1 VSAAPS
7 TPSSAPGGTIRA
19 DVIAQAAVLLIC
31 SNVFMT
37 FAWYAHLQNLADRPW
52 YVAAIVSWGIALF
65 EYLLQVPANR
75 MRARLRSGT
84 APLMGTL
91 PLMAALVGQTL
102 CPGGLA
108 AQQPPSRSSAPVA
121 AAGTE
126 RARDLG
132 IPLDGTPGP
141 LDAITDV
148 RGVTVGH
155 STIVRGSGRLV
166 PGKGPVRT
174 GVTAVFPRGRDDL
187 SPVFAGWFSLNGN
200 GEMTGTAWI
209 DDYGLLFYPIA
220 ITNTNSV
227 GTVRDVL
234 IEWGAE
240 RLLDALHCCLPVVA
254 ETWDGDL
261 NDIFGFHVRK
271 EHVYA
276 ALNAAAGG
284 PVAEGNVGGGTGM
297 QCLGF
302 KGGIGTAS
310 RQFTARGRF
319 TVGALV
325 QCNFGLRRQLRIAG
339 IPMNQELRVPEP
351 CYDTREPLD
360 STLARDRC
368 ATASGE
374 RVGETEHGS
383 IIVVLATD
391 APLLPHQLK
400 RVARRA
406 ALGVGRMGGVA
417 GAGSGDLFIAFSTG
431 PTGTP
436 DSTGVA
442 HVAMLSDDV
451 IDPVYEAAVQATE
464 EAIINAMLAART
476 MTGANWYR
484 VEALPHEGVREVL
497 ARHGRLV
504 GK

>member
-1 VSAAPS
+1 M
-7 TPSSAPGGTIRA
+7 I
-19 DVIAQAAVLLIC
+19 
-31 SNVFMT
+31 
-37 FAWYAHLQNLADRPW
+37 
-52 YVAAIVSWGIALF
+52 
-65 EYLLQVPANR
+65 
-75 MRARLRSGT
+75 LRSWV
-84 APLMGTL
+84 L
-91 PLMAALVGQTL
+91 AAAAGL
-102 CPGGLA
+102 CAAGPVA
-108 AQQPPSRSSAPVA
+108 AQQPA
-121 AAGTE
+121 E
-126 RARDLG
+126 RARELG
-132 IPLDGTPGP
+132 IALDGTPGP

-148 RGVTVGH
+148 LGVTVGH
-155 STIVRGSGRLV
+155 ATLIRGSGRLV
-166 PGKGPVRT
+166 AGKGPVRT
-174 GVTAVFPRGRDDL
+174 GVTAVFPRGRDL

-220 ITNTNSV
+220 ITNTHSV
-227 GTVRDVL
+227 GTVRDAL
-234 IEWGAE
+234 IEWGAD
-240 RLLDALHCCLPVVA
+240 RLPDALHCCLPVVA

-261 NDIFGFHVRK
+261 NDIFGFHVKK

-276 ALNAAAGG
+276 ALAAAAAG

-310 RQFTARGRF
+310 RRLPAASGGF

-339 IPMNQELRVPEP
+339 VPAGQVLRLPEP
-351 CYDTREPLD
+351 CYDTREALD
-360 STLARDRC
+360 TAMARERC
-368 ATASGE
+368 ATPSGAPGAA
-374 RVGETEHGS
+374 RETEHGS

-391 APLLPHQLK
+391 TPLLPHQL
-400 RVARRA
+400 RGLARRA
-406 ALGVGRMGGVA
+406 ALGVGRMGGIA
-417 GAGSGDLFIAFSTG
+417 GAGSGDLFLAFSTA

-442 HVAMLSDDV
+442 SVAMLSDDV

-484 VEALPHEGVREVL
+484 VPALPHEELRQVL
-497 ARHGRLV
+497 ARYGRLR
-504 GK
+504 GR